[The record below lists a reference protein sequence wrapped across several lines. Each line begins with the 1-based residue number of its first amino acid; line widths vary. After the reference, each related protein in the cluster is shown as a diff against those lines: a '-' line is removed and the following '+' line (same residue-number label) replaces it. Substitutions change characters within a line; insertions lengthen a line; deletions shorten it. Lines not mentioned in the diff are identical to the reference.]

1 MIEDLHTEFK
11 ESWADKYLRNIAAF
25 ANTDGGTLYIG
36 IDDKGNVVGVDDFQ
50 SLLKILPDK
59 IDSNL
64 GIVPTVDNH
73 VENGLNY
80 ISVTVKHSD
89 EPIFYGSK
97 LYVKSGSTTREIPRS
112 ELRLFLSRNPENA
125 WANSPA
131 EGLDF
136 KDIDTYAFREFK
148 KRAKEYREFT
158 DSELDLP
165 MEALLDKLDLV
176 SNGHPTRAAAI
187 LFCNHPTEISAA
199 AQIRI
204 GRIRN
209 AEFEFSDELDAP
221 LYLQVDMIIELI
233 KTKYTTSPM
242 TYDGLANIENHPYP
256 LDCIREAV
264 LNAVINTD
272 YELSVPIKIMVYDDH
287 MEILNFGGLPYGTDL
302 DTIIRNH
309 VSNPRNVGMA
319 STFRKAHY
327 VEKYGRG
334 FEKMTSLYKDSG
346 VDPPTFDASDT
357 FFCAKFTD
365 IVHAKGIVARDFN
378 GEPLPKKGGVT
389 SQRKPELQYDD
400 LTKIQKGIISLISEN
415 PGMSAISMA
424 ESLNVSERTVRRNLS
439 KLISAGVV
447 MRIGSDKSGSW
458 SIVERR

>member
-1 MIEDLHTEFK
+1 MIEDLNTEFK
-11 ESWADKYLRNIAAF
+11 ELWADKYLRNIAAF
-25 ANTDGGTLYIG
+25 ANTNGGTLYIG
-36 IDDKGNVVGVDDFQ
+36 INDKGKVVGVDDVQ
-50 SLLKILPDK
+50 LLLKVLPDK

-64 GIVPTVDNH
+64 GIVPIVDNH

-80 ISVTVKHSD
+80 ISITVKQSN
-89 EPIFYGSK
+89 EPVFYGSR
-97 LYVKSGSTTREIPRS
+97 LYVKSGSTTREVPRS

-125 WANSPA
+125 WTNSPV
-131 EGLDF
+131 EDLDF

-165 MEALLDKLDLV
+165 IEALLDKLDLV
-176 SNGHPTRAAAI
+176 SNGHPKRAAAI

-204 GRIRN
+204 GRIKN
-209 AEFEFSDELDAP
+209 AELEFSDELDAP
-221 LYLQVDMIIELI
+221 LYLQVDMIMELI

-256 LDCIREAV
+256 LDCIREAI

-272 YELSVPIKIMVYDDH
+272 YGLSVPIKIMVFDDH

-302 DTIIRNH
+302 DTIIKNH
-309 VSNPRNVGMA
+309 VSNPRNIGMA

-346 VDPPTFDASDT
+346 VDLPTFDASDT

-378 GEPLPKKGGVT
+378 GNPLVQKQDT
-389 SQRKPELQYDD
+389 TLQRKPELLYDD
-400 LTKIQKGIISLISEN
+400 LTKIQKGIISLISDN
-415 PGMSAISMA
+415 PEMSAISMA
-424 ESLNVSERTVRRNLS
+424 ESMNVSERTVRSNLS
-439 KLISAGVV
+439 KLISAGVIV
-447 MRIGSDKSGSW
+447 RGGSRKKGTW
-458 SIVERR
+458 SIIERR